1 MKEVIFWIFFTAFMA
16 VFAAAFV
23 GELYNSADCK
33 AKGGVYMQT
42 FGSMECLDVKTIK

>member
-1 MKEVIFWIFFTAFMA
+1 MKEILTWAIYFVII
-16 VFAAAFV
+16 VGFV
-23 GELYNSADCK
+23 LLLFVEIINASECK